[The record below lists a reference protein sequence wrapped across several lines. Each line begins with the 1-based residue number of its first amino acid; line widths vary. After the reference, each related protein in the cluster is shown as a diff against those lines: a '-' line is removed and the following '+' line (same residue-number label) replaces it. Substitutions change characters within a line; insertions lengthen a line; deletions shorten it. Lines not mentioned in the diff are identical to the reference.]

1 MKIDDKTVVSI
12 HYKLTNDK
20 GDVLDSS
27 EGKDPLVYMHGTHSL
42 IDGLER
48 ELKGKEAGDK
58 FDVTVQP
65 EDGYGKV
72 NPEMV
77 QEVPRSA
84 FQGVDDIQVGMQFEA
99 KSPEGHAQLI
109 TIEEVKEESVR
120 VNANHPLAGE
130 VLHFN
135 VSVEE
140 VRVATAE
147 ELEHGHAHGPGGHS
161 H

>member
-27 EGKDPLVYMHGTHSL
+27 EGKDPLVYLHGTHSL
-42 IDGLER
+42 IDGLES
-48 ELKGKEAGDK
+48 ELKGKVAGDK

-65 EDGYGKV
+65 EDGYGVV
-72 NPEMV
+72 NPELV
-77 QEVPRSA
+77 KEVPHSA
-84 FQGVDDIQVGMQFEA
+84 FQGVDDIQPGMQFEA
-99 KSPEGHAQLI
+99 KSSEGHLQLI

-130 VLHFN
+130 ILHFN

-140 VRVATAE
+140 VRVATVE
-147 ELEHGHAHGPGGHS
+147 ELEHGHAHGPGEHS

>member
-1 MKIDDKTVVSI
+1 MEIEDKKVVTI

-20 GDVLDSS
+20 GDEIDSS
-27 EGKDPLVYMHGTHSL
+27 EGKDPLVYIHGTDSL
-42 IDGLER
+42 IDGLEK
-48 ELKGKEAGDK
+48 ELKGKSAGDK
-58 FDVTVQP
+58 LDVTIQP
-65 EDGYGKV
+65 EDGYGVV
-72 NPEMV
+72 NPELV
-77 QEVPRSA
+77 QEVPRNA
-84 FQGVDDIQVGMQFEA
+84 FQEVDDLQPGMQFEA
-99 KSPEGHAQLI
+99 KSSEGHAQLI

-135 VSVEE
+135 VSVED

-147 ELEHGHAHGPGGHS
+147 ELEHGHVHGPGGHS

>member
-42 IDGLER
+42 IDGLEK
-48 ELKGKEAGDK
+48 ELKGKQAGDK

-65 EDGYGKV
+65 EEGYGVV

-77 QEVPRSA
+77 QEVPRAA

-99 KSPEGHAQLI
+99 KSPEGHTQLI

-135 VSVEE
+135 VSVED

>member
-1 MKIDDKTVVSI
+1 MKIDDKSVVSI

-27 EGKDPLVYMHGTHSL
+27 EGKDPLVYMHGTNSL
-42 IDGLER
+42 IDGLEK
-48 ELKGKEAGDK
+48 ELKGKNAGDK
-58 FDVTVQP
+58 MDVTVQP
-65 EDGYGKV
+65 EEGYGVV
-72 NPEMV
+72 NPDLV
-77 QEVPRSA
+77 KEVPHSA
-84 FQGVDDIQVGMQFEA
+84 FKGVDDIQPGMQFEA
-99 KSPEGHAQLI
+99 TSPEGHLQLI
-109 TIEEVKEESVR
+109 TIEEIKEESIR

-147 ELEHGHAHGPGGHS
+147 ELEHGHVHGPGGHS

>member
-27 EGKDPLVYMHGTHSL
+27 EGKDPLVYMHGTQSL
-42 IDGLER
+42 IDGLEK

-65 EDGYGKV
+65 EEGYGVV

-77 QEVPRSA
+77 QEVPRAA

-99 KSPEGHAQLI
+99 KSPEGHTQLI

-135 VSVEE
+135 VFVED

-147 ELEHGHAHGPGGHS
+147 ELEHGHAHGPGGQS
-161 H
+161 N

>member
-1 MKIDDKTVVSI
+1 MKIDDKSVVSI
-12 HYKLTNDK
+12 HFKLTNDK

-27 EGKDPLVYMHGTHSL
+27 EEKDPLVYMHGTQSL
-42 IDGLER
+42 IDGLEK
-48 ELKGKEAGDK
+48 ELKGKSTGDK

-65 EDGYGKV
+65 NEGYGNV
-72 NPEMV
+72 NPELV
-77 QEVPRSA
+77 KEVPHSA
-84 FQGVDDIQVGMQFEA
+84 FKGVDDIQPGMQFETT
-99 KSPEGHAQLI
+99 SPEGHLQLI
-109 TIEEVKEESVR
+109 TIEEIKEESIR

-147 ELEHGHAHGPGGHS
+147 ELEHGHVHGPGGHS

>member
-42 IDGLER
+42 IDGLEK
-48 ELKGKEAGDK
+48 ELKGREAGDK

-65 EDGYGKV
+65 EEGYGVV

-77 QEVPRSA
+77 QEVPRAA

-99 KSPEGHAQLI
+99 KSPEGHTQLI

-135 VSVEE
+135 VSVED

-147 ELEHGHAHGPGGHS
+147 ELEHGHAHGPGDHS
-161 H
+161 N